1 MSLFACQTLAVTLEC
16 RLHFCCFSC
25 LRGLQ
30 FNLLI
35 AKTSDIDR
43 PLKAEVQ
50 RPTAHPCEHV
60 HYDAFGPPTINPSSS
75 PSSTGY
81 CWCFCCFC
89 RGFYCCP
96 LLCGWWN
103 TLSYCPSLS
112 VARFSFS
119 PSHSLWLLYTCRLQI
134 YPFIV
139 VGAILLFWDSW
150 QKLVGEE
157 SNSAW
162 FWHQATGNFCT
173 ELEVGK
179 MSFVLPI
186 NFLFHGGRSMT
197 NSRDVFK
204 TEICFICKLSASV
217 FFKKMFWRI
226 NASRILLKQL
236 INSFAHTNW
245 VYF

>member
-81 CWCFCCFC
+81 C
-89 RGFYCCP
+89 
-96 LLCGWWN
+96 
-103 TLSYCPSLS
+103 
-112 VARFSFS
+112 
-119 PSHSLWLLYTCRLQI
+119 
-134 YPFIV
+134 
-139 VGAILLFWDSW
+139 
-150 QKLVGEE
+150 
-157 SNSAW
+157 
-162 FWHQATGNFCT
+162 
-173 ELEVGK
+173 
-179 MSFVLPI
+179 
-186 NFLFHGGRSMT
+186 
-197 NSRDVFK
+197 
-204 TEICFICKLSASV
+204 
-217 FFKKMFWRI
+217 
-226 NASRILLKQL
+226 
-236 INSFAHTNW
+236 
-245 VYF
+245 

>member
-89 RGFYCCP
+89 RGCCCCP
-96 LLCGWWN
+96 LLCGWWTRCHTVRLCLSQGFLSLPP
-103 TLSYCPSLS
+103 TLSGCYTHVGC
-112 VARFSFS
+112 RYI
-119 PSHSLWLLYTCRLQI
+119 HSL
-134 YPFIV
+134 
-139 VGAILLFWDSW
+139 
-150 QKLVGEE
+150 
-157 SNSAW
+157 
-162 FWHQATGNFCT
+162 
-173 ELEVGK
+173 
-179 MSFVLPI
+179 
-186 NFLFHGGRSMT
+186 
-197 NSRDVFK
+197 
-204 TEICFICKLSASV
+204 LSAPLCCFGTAGKSWWARNPIRPDFDTRPLGIFV
-217 FFKKMFWRI
+217 R
-226 NASRILLKQL
+226 N
-236 INSFAHTNW
+236 
-245 VYF
+245 